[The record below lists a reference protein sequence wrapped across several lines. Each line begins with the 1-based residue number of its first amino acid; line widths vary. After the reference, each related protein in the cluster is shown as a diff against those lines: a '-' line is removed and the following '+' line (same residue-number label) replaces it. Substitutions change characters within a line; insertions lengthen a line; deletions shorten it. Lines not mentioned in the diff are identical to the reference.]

1 MRPIPIVENVDD
13 DISSEHE
20 NDNIDSQQINN
31 NAHNAITESNK
42 VLTVNKMSIRQSHMI

>member
-20 NDNIDSQQINN
+20 NDNIDSQ
-31 NAHNAITESNK
+31 
-42 VLTVNKMSIRQSHMI
+42 